1 MAPLPSIRQ
10 KLWGI
15 DVTTEN
21 TVETNVIVSEPLQE
35 SKGYCSECGS
45 ITFFMVDKKFGY
57 YKQCP
62 NCGNIHYLGRRFLR
76 FDRQS
81 RQWK

>member
-1 MAPLPSIRQ
+1 LA
-10 KLWGI
+10 
-15 DVTTEN
+15 TEN
-21 TVETNVIVSEPLQE
+21 TAETEVIISEPLE
-35 SKGYCSECGS
+35 EFSAYCSECHS

-62 NCGNIHYLGRRFLR
+62 NCGNIEYLHRRFLR

-81 RQWK
+81 RQWQ

>member
-1 MAPLPSIRQ
+1 M
-10 KLWGI
+10 
-15 DVTTEN
+15 TTEN
-21 TVETNVIVSEPLQE
+21 TLDSNVIVSEPLEE
-35 SKGYCSECGS
+35 SSGFCTECHS
-45 ITFFMVDKKFGY
+45 ATFFMVDKELGY

-62 NCGNIHYLGRRFLR
+62 NCGNIQYLHRRFLR

>member
-1 MAPLPSIRQ
+1 M
-10 KLWGI
+10 
-15 DVTTEN
+15 TTEN
-21 TVETNVIVSEPLQE
+21 AVESNLIEAEPLEE
-35 SKGYCSECGS
+35 STGYCSECLS
-45 ITFFMVDKKFGY
+45 VTFFMFDKNFGY

-62 NCGNIHYLGRRFLR
+62 NCGNIEYLNRRFLR